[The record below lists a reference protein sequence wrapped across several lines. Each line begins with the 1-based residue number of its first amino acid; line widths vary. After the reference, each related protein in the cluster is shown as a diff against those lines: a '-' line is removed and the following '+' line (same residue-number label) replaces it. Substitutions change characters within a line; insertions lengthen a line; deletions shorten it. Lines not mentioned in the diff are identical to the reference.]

1 MLRRKLPIHYP
12 FEDKLNNIQNTD
24 LNYFSDTIIL
34 LSVWELFIYD
44 KNLALKISKRAL
56 SIDTK
61 YMIYLVTFSNG
72 NVSQLIYHRFNKVI
86 LI

>member
-34 LSVWELFIYD
+34 LSV
-44 KNLALKISKRAL
+44 
-56 SIDTK
+56 
-61 YMIYLVTFSNG
+61 
-72 NVSQLIYHRFNKVI
+72 
-86 LI
+86 